1 MIYLNNA
8 FSLHML
14 PEGMLE
20 FVGYDTSAGH
30 VKSSITGQK
39 VISGIGDKEI
49 LDIVN
54 KELNVHLELNDID
67 IKLKDEDTLYVCQFV
82 GGRLP
87 AGATELPKDIKIRW
101 FKVSVL

>member
-8 FSLHML
+8 FSLQML

-20 FVGYDTSAGH
+20 FVGYDTNIGH

-39 VISGIGDKEI
+39 VISGIRHKEI

-54 KELNVHLELNDID
+54 KELNTCIELNDID
-67 IKLKDEDTLYVCQFV
+67 IKLKDEDTLYVCQFI

-87 AGATELPKDIKIRW
+87 VGATELPKDIKIRW
-101 FKVSVL
+101 FKINVL